1 MDIKGARLQAG
12 LRVTEVAKAMKV
24 TEAWVYQWEAGD
36 TKPRIEKLVELA
48 DLFGVTVDELLK
60 GA

>member
-12 LRVTEVAKAMKV
+12 LRVTEVAKAMNV
-24 TEAWVYQWEAGD
+24 TEACVYQWEAGD
-36 TKPRIEKLVELA
+36 TAPKIDKLVKLA
-48 DLFGVTVDELLK
+48 ELFGVTVDELLK